1 MKKNVTRREALKGLS
16 VAAGGLLSVASVTID
31 AANRPV
37 RHLTPEDAEATALSY
52 HENADSVSPR
62 DYPDHKPG
70 EKCGNCAQ
78 LGGQEGEAWRPC
90 TLMAGKLVS
99 VNGWCLAYFRRP

>member
-1 MKKNVTRREALKGLS
+1 
-16 VAAGGLLSVASVTID
+16 
-31 AANRPV
+31 
-37 RHLTPEDAEATALSY
+37 
-52 HENADSVSPR
+52 VSPR

-99 VNGWCLAYFRRP
+99 VNGWCLAYFRKP